1 MRYLQWRKNAK
12 TVNVVINNVI
22 VMHVIF
28 QVGVLSFNQILINFA
43 DRNGITKIFLVS
55 RSMYMFFLIS
65 ILPTTLRES
74 VFVSFYIDM

>member
-1 MRYLQWRKNAK
+1 MHYLQWRKNAK

-43 DRNGITKIFLVS
+43 DRNGITKTFLVS